1 MTDFPAIDKSIHDSS
16 VAFGVTGPA
25 LLRGASES
33 KIPTSVQ
40 TRGLESP
47 GLQGLQRTINSVD
60 Y

>member
-1 MTDFPAIDKSIHDSS
+1 MTDFPAIDWSLDDLPVTVS
-16 VAFGVTGPA
+16 VTGPA
-25 LLRGASES
+25 LSCGKCES

-40 TRGLESP
+40 KRGPESP

>member
-1 MTDFPAIDKSIHDSS
+1 MADFAAFNRSLAS
-16 VAFGVTGPA
+16 FGVTGPA
-25 LLRGASES
+25 LLRGKSES

-40 TRGLESP
+40 NQLPQSP